1 MQAASHVPVA
11 IRCERSYVF
20 SMVGRESGD
29 RIIFKI
35 NVVCRIVEYIT
46 NRSRENFSC
55 LYISFLIC
63 ILSIYFYLLSL
74 SWNFIT
80 LKKLI

>member
-20 SMVGRESGD
+20 SMVGQESGD

-35 NVVCRIVEYIT
+35 KFICRII
-46 NRSRENFSC
+46 EN
-55 LYISFLIC
+55 IKI
-63 ILSIYFYLLSL
+63 
-74 SWNFIT
+74 
-80 LKKLI
+80 

>member
-29 RIIFKI
+29 RITFKI
-35 NVVCRIVEYIT
+35 NVVCRMVENIVKHFCEV
-46 NRSRENFSC
+46 EKFSY
-55 LYISFLIC
+55 LYIYLFLF
-63 ILSIYFYLLSL
+63 L
-74 SWNFIT
+74 FIT
-80 LKKLI
+80 IFLQFYYF